1 MTERT
6 DLLRREHKAAD
17 HIYFKEFAY
26 GEPQGDND
34 SENRTLIDYLHY
46 IGLYQGATHDA
57 RLFIKELGKKI
68 VSMILESV
76 QKTTKSTLAL
86 MSDQLAAVRNAQ

>member
-1 MTERT
+1 MVSR
-6 DLLRREHKAAD
+6 KV
-17 HIYFKEFAY
+17 
-26 GEPQGDND
+26 DND

-68 VSMILESV
+68 VSMILESL